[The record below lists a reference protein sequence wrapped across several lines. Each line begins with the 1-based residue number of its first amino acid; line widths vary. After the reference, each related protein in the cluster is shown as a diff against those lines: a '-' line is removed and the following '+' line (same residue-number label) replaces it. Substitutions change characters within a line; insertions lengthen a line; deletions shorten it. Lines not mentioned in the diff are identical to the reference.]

1 MITHVEKDKVLSWL
15 CLNNCYKA
23 SDILLEIEFDVLNK
37 VLSYFERRGLIM
49 ENTIRKSQQE
59 FNLIV
64 NVEAYDLFN
73 RGGYTAV
80 EENLI
85 KNLQKLELELTQLQ
99 SKFPDQVRNITS
111 ITTAITSALAL
122 IAK

>member
-15 CLNNCYKA
+15 CLNKTYKA
-23 SDILLEIEFDVLNK
+23 ADILLEIDFNDLNQI
-37 VLSYFERRGLIM
+37 LSYFDRRGLII
-49 ENTIRKSQQE
+49 ENTIRRNQQQ
-59 FNLIV
+59 FYIIV
-64 NVEAYDLFN
+64 NIEAYDLFN

-99 SKFPDQVRNITS
+99 SKFPEHVRNITS